1 MGKLKSR
8 LAKKYAFAPCIHRVE
23 ERWMVTDDPYPIYD
37 EECYCKMGHF
47 DHSGYSGGYSHLDNG
62 REEECVGCPYK
73 QLTAKDK
80 RDFLKLEKEHLK
92 ARRRM
97 LKEWL
102 KHRNETE
109 DFTLGNLFD
118 FI

>member
-1 MGKLKSR
+1 MGKLKYR

-23 ERWMVTDDPYPIYD
+23 DRWMVTDDPHPIYM
-37 EECYCKMGHF
+37 EECYCKLGYF
-47 DHSGYSGGYSHLDNG
+47 DHSGYSGYGHRNDG
-62 REEECVGCPYK
+62 REDECVECPYK
-73 QLTAKDK
+73 PLTAKDK
-80 RDFLKLEKEHLK
+80 RDYLKSEKEHLK

-102 KHRNETE
+102 EYQREIENL
-109 DFTLGNLFD
+109 TLGDLFN